1 MESKQH
7 FHQLFHY
14 IITFSHCTSLQK
26 QQTRYLFLVFS
37 SQATAS
43 SGMSISVLKLAN
55 TGKKRKKYQPSATQ
69 NIKQRQQLSS
79 LVLPCN

>member
-1 MESKQH
+1 
-7 FHQLFHY
+7 
-14 IITFSHCTSLQK
+14 
-26 QQTRYLFLVFS
+26 VFS

>member
-1 MESKQH
+1 
-7 FHQLFHY
+7 
-14 IITFSHCTSLQK
+14 
-26 QQTRYLFLVFS
+26 VFS

-55 TGKKRKKYQPSATQ
+55 TGKKKTYQPSATQ
-69 NIKQRQQLSS
+69 NIKQRQQPSS